1 MLAPTGGMSSI
12 LVVDDSLPIAL
23 ILERHLREAG
33 HHVTLAHDGTDAL
46 KQMARGTPDCIF
58 LDLMMPVMTGI
69 ELLHQLRRDP
79 AMAKIPVVIV
89 SARVGE
95 GRAKVCSEGEADY
108 SVGKPFTRRKVLSA
122 VETVMRERVRR
133 PVPLLGQTHQDRR
146 IDPPALTRRS
156 PYWSPDEQPAA

>member
-1 MLAPTGGMSSI
+1 MLAPTECMPSI

-23 ILERHLREAG
+23 ILERHLRGAG
-33 HHVTLAHDGTDAL
+33 YHVTLAHDGAEAL
-46 KQMARGTPDCIF
+46 NQMARATPDCIF

-79 AMAKIPVVIV
+79 AMASIPVVVV

-95 GRAKVCSEGEADY
+95 GRTHVCSEGEADY

-122 VETVMRERVRR
+122 VEAVMREGAKR
-133 PVPLLGQTHQDRR
+133 PAPLLGQTHQDRALGLA
-146 IDPPALTRRS
+146 IDRRR
-156 PYWSPDEQPAA
+156 AA